1 MNKRKPVS
9 PRCTVTISREEFQAL
24 LEAKIHL
31 EHLERM
37 NVLQKKIDT
46 LEHERNELIHQLY
59 ELKYSAAGKE
69 QEA

>member
-1 MNKRKPVS
+1 MNNRKPVS
-9 PRCTVTISREEFQAL
+9 PRCTVTIPREEFQAL

-37 NVLQKKIDT
+37 NAMQKQIDT
-46 LEHERNELIHQLY
+46 LERERGELIHQLY
-59 ELKYSAAGKE
+59 ELKYPADGKE